1 MNNLRTHTP
10 QLLLSLATI
19 LILALGVVYTGV
31 AYVRASV
38 LTVEA
43 HR

>member
-1 MNNLRTHTP
+1 MTTLRSHTP
-10 QLLLSLATI
+10 HLLLSLATV
-19 LILALGVVYTGV
+19 LVLALGIVYTGV

-43 HR
+43 RN